1 MLLLGETLPIALT
14 GAAVVEG
21 TMLLGTGIAYI
32 HEQLS
37 PQEGTLDVRPVQVPQ
52 GMVMGSGTDYVVTVS
67 NGSTTIQVMAGS
79 VIFVDQYT
87 NNTITVGANQ
97 MLTLPSGITTGF
109 TTQDLAS
116 QNVSIRCFID
126 KSVVDN
132 YPDCYTDDTYSYSC
146 SSNQYCCPNKRIS
159 QRQYKLPF

>member
-67 NGSTTIQVMAGS
+67 NGSTTIQVMPVQS
-79 VIFVDQYT
+79 SSST
-87 NNTITVGANQ
+87 NIPITQ
-97 MLTLPSGITTGF
+97 LL
-109 TTQDLAS
+109 LA
-116 QNVSIRCFID
+116 QTR
-126 KSVVDN
+126 
-132 YPDCYTDDTYSYSC
+132 
-146 SSNQYCCPNKRIS
+146 CCPF
-159 QRQYKLPF
+159 LPE